1 MLKPSEL
8 QIGDYARVNRD
19 GLCIKKGTIVT
30 IRGVDADNRL
40 NSDIV
45 GSAICRPLDDE
56 QLQGGIWCEFLDPIP
71 ITPEILEKNGFSKDF
86 DFVTKGYMSL
96 VDVDGDNKFWIL
108 WCVKDRNL
116 DAQRQNKEL
125 IERNWCAT
133 RVCIP
138 CDYVHQLQQALRLLG
153 IEKKIEL

>member
-40 NSDIV
+40 NSNIV
-45 GSAICRPLDDE
+45 GSATCLPLDDE

-71 ITPEILEKNGFSKDF
+71 ITPEILEKNGFVYNDLP
-86 DFVTKGYMSL
+86 FVQAWEQFGLALYSGGNGYRIGCGNN
-96 VDVDGDNKFWIL
+96 VDLIIDSVHELQHAL
-108 WCVKDRNL
+108 WLC
-116 DAQRQNKEL
+116 
-125 IERNWCAT
+125 
-133 RVCIP
+133 
-138 CDYVHQLQQALRLLG
+138 G
-153 IEKKIEL
+153 IDKTIEL